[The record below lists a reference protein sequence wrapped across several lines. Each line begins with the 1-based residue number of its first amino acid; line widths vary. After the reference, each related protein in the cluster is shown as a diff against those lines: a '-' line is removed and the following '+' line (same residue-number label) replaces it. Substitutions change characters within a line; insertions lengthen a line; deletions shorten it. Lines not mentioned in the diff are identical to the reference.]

1 MSSKN
6 LPPEWLDRFKEQVS
20 FGDDESITHFPVR
33 EASLIRLQSVK
44 PDESG
49 PRPLKHPAFLQS
61 KLDSFRLNR
70 QNDDTIVCAI
80 HIVNTSGFEFE
91 DEFNPIW
98 DKCLPYESIDLDWL
112 PDLCEAWGGNIRGN
126 VIAAFQGG
134 RALNKDLVVLITNLS
149 IKTFM
154 TPFRSMSNH
163 LRSRVRLQVLKF
175 YGPDYTA
182 QYDYDLAILGTTY
195 SELYRY
201 HGEFL
206 HNLSVDMLCA

>member
-6 LPPEWLDRFKEQVS
+6 LPPEWLDRFKVQVS

-49 PRPLKHPAFLQS
+49 PRPLKDAVFLQS
-61 KLDSFRLNR
+61 KIDSFRAHG
-70 QNDDTIVCAI
+70 QNDVTIRCAI
-80 HIVNTSGFEFE
+80 HIVNSSGFEFE
-91 DEFNPIW
+91 DEFNPIH
-98 DKCLPYESIDLDWL
+98 DKCLPFESIVLNWL
-112 PDLCEAWGGNIRGN
+112 PDLCEAWGGNIRAN

-149 IKTFM
+149 IKTFL

-195 SELYRY
+195 VELHRY